1 MIGAVDIRYC
11 SKCKRGTP
19 HSRKGDCK
27 HCVSLRRRAA
37 RVAKRCVVGSPLVAY
52 GKLLEAAD
60 KLWSIWL
67 RAFWDGCEMCYA
79 PLHPASLQCMH
90 GFSRQDRAIRFAVDN
105 TFAGCASCHRRHTPP
120 GAAWWEWMRER
131 LAARLRVGIGQGGPD
146 PFARLELASRMR
158 GGKLTAY
165 ALHGVI
171 ADAQARIAA
180 LPEGPRKEWA
190 LEMAEKALLP
200 LSRLVA

>member
-1 MIGAVDIRYC
+1 MIGVADFRHC
-11 SKCKRGTP
+11 SKCKRITP

-27 HCVSLRRRAA
+27 QCVALRRRAA
-37 RVAKRCVVGSPLVAY
+37 RISRRSVVGSPLVAY
-52 GKLLEAAD
+52 GQLLDVAD

-79 PLHPASLQCMH
+79 PLHPSHLQCMH
-90 GFSRQDRAIRFAVDN
+90 GFSRQERMLRFSVDN
-105 TFAGCASCHRRHTPP
+105 TFAGCAACHRRNTPP
-120 GAAWWEWMRER
+120 RADWWDWMRER
-131 LAARLRVGIGQGGPD
+131 LAARLRAGIGQGGPD
-146 PFARLELASRMR
+146 PFARLELASKAR
-158 GGKLTAY
+158 GGRLTGY

-180 LPEGPRKEWA
+180 LPDGPRKEWA
-190 LEMAEKALLP
+190 LEMAAKATLP